1 MVLSAQ
7 YLRSQKELSEL
18 YSILDFGFHCADI
31 NEMPLFENKEQTSRL
46 PKASMAGV

>member
-18 YSILDFGFHCADI
+18 YSVLDFGFHRADI
-31 NEMPLFENKEQTSRL
+31 INEIPLFENKEQTSRQVSAN
-46 PKASMAGV
+46 P